1 MMSPFLSATQ
11 QFSYVTDH
19 QKNTRDYLF
28 SWPLEFYNRDKR
40 RGGGR
45 LSSKPPPSFENPG
58 QRSMENFRKRKK
70 QCPDEEGFLVAQLN
84 PFVPAGE
91 GSLVHGIKVVPI
103 KTTMS
108 WRTIRCCDSR
118 SYFLVPK
125 GDKEKWLV
133 RIHGRDSPLN
143 ATSLFKFPFP
153 LSLFDEITDFCKL
166 FSWRNSRFQ

>member
-28 SWPLEFYNRDKR
+28 PWPLEFYNRDKR

-45 LSSKPPPSFENPG
+45 HRHRLSSKPPPSFESPR

-91 GSLVHGIKVVPI
+91 GPLVHRIKVVPI
-103 KTTMS
+103 RQPLVEEPLDVVILVAIFLFQKATTINDWSEYMVE
-108 WRTIRCCDSR
+108 I
-118 SYFLVPK
+118 VP
-125 GDKEKWLV
+125 
-133 RIHGRDSPLN
+133 
-143 ATSLFKFPFP
+143 
-153 LSLFDEITDFCKL
+153 
-166 FSWRNSRFQ
+166 